1 MLLITTN
8 CLVAFLICINKSLF
22 SYVITIVDN
31 SMRIMKANSIE
42 LLRVKEKMR
51 KYRELA
57 ITDKKYMCELM
68 KKQTNKI
75 KELIQGKIF

>member
-1 MLLITTN
+1 
-8 CLVAFLICINKSLF
+8 
-22 SYVITIVDN
+22 
-31 SMRIMKANSIE
+31 MKANSIE